1 MAGLLSAAAPDPEAL
16 TRDAR
21 QTLATPLGRE
31 LWKYTPTQTFVDAI
45 AAAAPRPGVILRGGG
60 QPGVTVHPID
70 EAHGVAWLAETVARQ
85 RQPERYPLTDMA
97 WSRARGG
104 WLIRVAG
111 RTEVPIEVDYDEAG
125 VAPLVLRVEP
135 GASLTLIERTAAEG
149 FLAQPTLIAI
159 EAGARLDHQRHALT
173 SEHGHYASLNVRLAD
188 RAHYRL
194 NHNLIG
200 GRRRRA
206 EVHVR
211 IDGREAEVELSGAY
225 VVEAGTHLDQQ
236 VVVEHC
242 SPGSVSR
249 QKFHG
254 IGAGKGRSVFNGRIH
269 IHPGRERQ
277 RRHAVEP
284 EPGHA
289 PRRRDEHQARA
300 RDLHRRRALR
310 PRRHR
315 RSARRRQPVLPDQPR
330 HSGDRG
336 AAAAQSRLPAGM
348 SVGQRTRCRRRAAA
362 GGADMSIDV
371 RSADFPMFARR
382 AGERTPVYL
391 DSAATTQKPRAVI
404 QALVDYYERDN
415 ANVHRA
421 AHALAER
428 ATRAFE
434 DSREKV
440 RAFINAATPRRS
452 SSPAAPPSPST
463 WWRQP
468 STAASAR
475 ATRS

>member
-194 NHNLIG
+194 NHNVIG

-254 IGAGKGRSVFNGRIH
+254 IGVGKGRSAFNGRIH
-269 IHPGRERQ
+269 IHPGASGSDATLSNRNLAMHPDAEMNTK
-277 RRHAVEP
+277 P
-284 EPGHA
+284 ELEIYNDDVRCAHGATVGQLGADSLFYLTSRGIPA
-289 PRRRDEHQARA
+289 IE
-300 RDLHRRRALR
+300 
-310 PRRHR
+310 
-315 RSARRRQPVLPDQPR
+315 ARRLLSHGFLRECLWGSELD
-330 HSGDRG
+330 
-336 AAAAQSRLPAGM
+336 AAAERLL
-348 SVGQRTRCRRRAAA
+348 AAL
-362 GGADMSIDV
+362 
-371 RSADFPMFARR
+371 
-382 AGERTPVYL
+382 T
-391 DSAATTQKPRAVI
+391 
-404 QALVDYYERDN
+404 
-415 ANVHRA
+415 
-421 AHALAER
+421 
-428 ATRAFE
+428 
-434 DSREKV
+434 
-440 RAFINAATPRRS
+440 
-452 SSPAAPPSPST
+452 
-463 WWRQP
+463 
-468 STAASAR
+468 
-475 ATRS
+475 